1 MKTVNI
7 IGGGISGL
15 TAGVYLLK
23 SGFDVN
29 IYEKNSVAGGFCTS
43 WERSGVTI
51 DGCLHW
57 LIGTHGDSGL
67 GRIWREIGGIKDG
80 DIVKLDSFFK
90 VFYENETLTFYND
103 FDKLERELYRVCV
116 CDKDKDEIARFM
128 DVLRYLGMFEI
139 PSDIPPELNTEQPKP
154 NLAFA
159 RKTISYMT
167 RTLGEYAQK
176 FETPIIRYALEN
188 APVNKR
194 FCVLYFAETLSN
206 LCSGNADLPRGG
218 SSVIMRNVSERF
230 KELGGKLITG
240 APVSEIIIENGI
252 AKGVRLENGETVYG
266 DYTVAACDVHHTFE
280 KLLKNKYSPNA
291 FFDGNSDK
299 EKYSTYS
306 YIIAAFKTNMDLRN
320 RNVAEIYRTEK
331 FDLSGKECNALSVRH
346 YAYDE
351 SLSNNGYT
359 VLQVFVDTNE
369 DDYKRISAMS
379 RSEYVE
385 FKRRTGETL
394 KHQLKKYYAPDGDAE
409 LIDVITPR
417 TYERYLNSYQGS
429 FMSFPLGAKMPQP
442 LYARTVSGID
452 GLYLSNQ
459 WLMSPGGT
467 PIAVISGKFAAQ
479 LIAADA
485 EGKKSE

>member
-1 MKTVNI
+1 M
-7 IGGGISGL
+7 
-15 TAGVYLLK
+15 YLLN

-29 IYEKNSVAGGFCTS
+29 IYEKNNVAGGFCTA
-43 WERSGVTI
+43 WQRNGVII

-57 LIGTHGDSGL
+57 LIGTHRDSGI

-103 FDKLERELYRVCV
+103 FDKLERELFRVCV

-139 PSDIPPELNTEQPKP
+139 PSDIPPELNTEQLKP

-159 RKTISYMT
+159 RKTISFMT
-167 RTLGEYAQK
+167 RTLGEYAQM
-176 FETPIIRYALEN
+176 FETPIIRYALTN

-218 SSVIMRNVSERF
+218 SSVAMRNVTERF
-230 KELGGKLITG
+230 KALGGKLITG
-240 APVSEIIIENGI
+240 APVSEIIVENGK
-252 AKGVRLENGETVYG
+252 AKGIRLESGQIVYG
-266 DYTVAACDVHHTFE
+266 DYTVAACDIHHTYE
-280 KLLKNKYSPNA
+280 KLLGNKYSPNA
-291 FFDGNSDK
+291 FFDDNSDK

-306 YIIAAFKTNMDLRN
+306 YIVAAFKTNMDLRA
-320 RNVAEIYRTEK
+320 RNVSEIYKTEK
-331 FDLSGKECNALSVRH
+331 FDLSGKECDVLSVRH

-351 SLSNNGYT
+351 SFTNDGYT
-359 VLQVFVDTNE
+359 VLQVFVDT
-369 DDYKRISAMS
+369 DAADYKRISAMS
-379 RSEYVE
+379 NSEYAE

-394 KHQLKKYYAPDGDAE
+394 KRQLEKYYGVNGDVE
-409 LIDVITPR
+409 LIDVVTPR

-429 FMSFPLGAKMPQP
+429 FMSFPLGAKMPQQ
-442 LYARTVSGID
+442 LYARKVDGID
-452 GLYLSNQ
+452 RLYISNQ
-459 WLMSPGGT
+459 WLMAPGGT

-485 EGKKSE
+485 EGKKSKTINDN

>member
-1 MKTVNI
+1 MQTVNI
-7 IGGGISGL
+7 VGGGISGL

-29 IYEKNSVAGGFCTS
+29 IYEKNGVAGGFCTS
-43 WERSGVTI
+43 WQRGGVII

-80 DIVKLDSFFK
+80 DIVKLDSFYK
-90 VFYENETLTFYND
+90 VFYDNETLTFYND
-103 FDKLERELYRVCV
+103 FNKLESELNRVCV
-116 CDKDKDEIARFM
+116 CDKDKAEVARFM
-128 DVLRYLGMFEI
+128 DLLRYLGKFEI
-139 PSDIPPELNTEQPKP
+139 PSDIPPELNPQPPKP
-154 NLAFA
+154 DFAFA
-159 RKTISYMT
+159 RKTISFLT
-167 RTLGEYAQK
+167 HTLGQYAQK

-194 FCVLYFAETLSN
+194 FCALYFAETLSN

-218 SSVIMRNVSERF
+218 SSAAMRGVTERF
-230 KELGGKLITG
+230 KALGGKLITN
-240 APVSEIIIENGI
+240 APVSEIIIENGR
-252 AKGVRLENGETVYG
+252 AKGIKLENGQVVYG

-280 KLLKNKYSPNA
+280 KLLGNKYSPNA
-291 FFDGNSDK
+291 FFDGDSDR

-306 YIIAAFKTNMDLRN
+306 YIVGAFKTNMDLRD
-320 RNVAEIYRTEK
+320 RNVAEIFKTEK
-331 FDLSGKECNALSVRH
+331 FDLSGKECSVLSVRH

-351 SLSNNGYT
+351 SFTNDGYT
-359 VLQVFVDTNE
+359 VLQAFVDT
-369 DDYKRISAMS
+369 DAADYERIKAMS

-394 KHQLKKYYAPDGDAE
+394 KRLLEKYYAVNGEIE
-409 LIDVITPR
+409 LIDVVTPR

-429 FMSFPLGAKMPQP
+429 FMSYPLGAKMPQQ
-442 LYARTVSGID
+442 LYARTVPGID
-452 GLYLSNQ
+452 GLYLANQ
-459 WLMSPGGT
+459 WLMAPGGT

-485 EGKKSE
+485 EGKTAD

>member
-1 MKTVNI
+1 M
-7 IGGGISGL
+7 
-15 TAGVYLLK
+15 
-23 SGFDVN
+23 N

-43 WERSGVTI
+43 WQRGGVII

-67 GRIWREIGGIKDG
+67 GRIWREIGGIRDG

-103 FDKLERELYRVCV
+103 FDKLERELDRVCV
-116 CDKDKDEIARFM
+116 CDNDRAEIARFM
-128 DVLRYLGMFEI
+128 ELLRYLGMFEI
-139 PSDIPPELNTEQPKP
+139 PSDIPPELITQPIKP
-154 NLAFA
+154 NMAFA
-159 RKTISYMT
+159 RKTISFMT

-218 SSVIMRNVSERF
+218 SSAIMRNVSERF
-230 KELGGKLITG
+230 KALGGKLMTSS
-240 APVSEIIIENGI
+240 PVSEIIIENGT
-252 AKGVRLENGETVYG
+252 AKGVKLESGQIVYG
-266 DYTVAACDVHHTFE
+266 DYTIAACDVHHTYE
-280 KLLKNKYSPNA
+280 KLLMNKYPPNA
-291 FFDGNSDK
+291 FFDGDADK

-306 YIIAAFKTNMDLRN
+306 YIVAAFKTNMDLHDRK
-320 RNVAEIYRTEK
+320 VSQIYKTEK
-331 FDLSGKECNALSVRH
+331 FDLSGKECNVLSVRH

-351 SLSNNGYT
+351 SFTNDGCT
-359 VLQVFVDTNE
+359 VFQVFVDTNA
-369 DDYKRISAMS
+369 DDYERISAMS
-379 RSEYVE
+379 RSEYTE

-394 KHQLKKYYAPDGDAE
+394 KRQLEKYYAVNGDVE

-429 FMSFPLGAKMPQP
+429 FMSFPLGAKMPQQ
-442 LYARTVSGID
+442 LYARTVNGID
-452 GLYLSNQ
+452 KLYLANQ

-485 EGKKSE
+485 EGKTS

>member
-1 MKTVNI
+1 M
-7 IGGGISGL
+7 
-15 TAGVYLLK
+15 LK

-29 IYEKNSVAGGFCTS
+29 IYEKNGVAGGFCTS
-43 WERSGVTI
+43 WQRNGVTI

-80 DIVKLDSFFK
+80 EIVKLDSFFK

-103 FDKLERELYRVCV
+103 FDKLERELNRVCV
-116 CDKDKDEIARFM
+116 CDKDKDEVARFL

-139 PSDIPPELNTEQPKP
+139 PSDIPPELSTQPPK
-154 NLAFA
+154 LDLSFA

-167 RTLGEYAQK
+167 RTLAEYAQK

-218 SSVIMRNVSERF
+218 SSAAMHNVTDRF
-230 KELGGKLITG
+230 KALGGKLITG
-240 APVSEIIIENGI
+240 APVSEIIIENSM
-252 AKGVRLENGETVYG
+252 AKGIKLESGEIVYG

-280 KLLKNKYSPNA
+280 KLLKNKYPPNA
-291 FFDGNSDK
+291 FFDSDADK

-306 YIIAAFKTNMDLRN
+306 YITAAFKTNMDLRA
-320 RNVAEIYRTEK
+320 RNVSEIYKTEK
-331 FDLSGKECNALSVRH
+331 FDLSGKEYDVLSVRH
-346 YAYDE
+346 YGYDE
-351 SLSNNGYT
+351 SFTNDGYT
-359 VLQVFVDTNE
+359 VLQVFVDTNA
-369 DDYKRISAMS
+369 DDYERIKAMS

-394 KHQLKKYYAPDGDAE
+394 KRQLEKYYAVNGDVE

-429 FMSFPLGAKMPQP
+429 FMSFPLGAKMQQP
-442 LYARTVSGID
+442 LYARRVNGID
-452 GLYLSNQ
+452 RLYLANQ
-459 WLMSPGGT
+459 WLMAPGGT

-485 EGKKSE
+485 EGKLPKEK